1 MTPLYKIVSAR
12 TRDVHLIGAI
22 ELAAAT
28 LLRGHAPNTVLN
40 QTTPEQDLRDAQS
53 QGRLWVALAGDTP
66 VGFAHVEVLEV
77 DAAHLEEIDV
87 HPDHGRRGLG
97 RRLIAEVCGWAD
109 EQGYPAVTLTTFRD
123 VPWNMPFYARHGFEE
138 IPTAVL
144 SPALR
149 SVFQDEAR
157 RGLDPARRV
166 VMKWLAQS
174 KSSASPG
181 FFA

>member
-1 MTPLYKIVSAR
+1 MTPFYKIVSAR

-109 EQGYPAVTLTTFRD
+109 EQGYPAVTLTTFRAFRGTC
-123 VPWNMPFYARHGFEE
+123 PLCTARFRGNSNHRTLTRIE
-138 IPTAVL
+138 IRF
-144 SPALR
+144 SG
-149 SVFQDEAR
+149 
-157 RGLDPARRV
+157 RGSSRTRPRA
-166 VMKWLAQS
+166 
-174 KSSASPG
+174 KSRHEVASTI
-181 FFA
+181 